1 MKINKN
7 MEIKVLGTG
16 CPKCKTL
23 EKNTRDAVTELGL
36 EATISKVED
45 IVDIMSYG
53 IMSTPAL
60 VINGKV
66 AVKGRVPSTDEI
78 KELLSNN

>member
-1 MKINKN
+1 

-23 EKNTRDAVTELGL
+23 EKLTTETVEKLGIN
-36 EATISKVED
+36 ATISKVED
-45 IVDIMSYG
+45 IVDIMNFG
-53 IMSTPAL
+53 VMRTPAL

-66 AVKGRVPSTDEI
+66 VLSGRIPTEN
-78 KELLSNN
+78 ELNDLLTSNNN